1 MNKQREVIYAER
13 RRVLEGQNLRDF
25 FIETLAPKVS
35 DAVDSGAPEEKHPTE
50 WDLQAILD
58 ELQLVF
64 PIKDHIALEE
74 LEKLDRAGMKE
85 RLAGITTAAYEAKE
99 EEVTPEIMRMVE
111 SQYIMLPIIDRLWV
125 DHLYIM
131 DALKSGIGLRG
142 YGQKDP
148 RVEYEKE
155 AYEIFEDLKS
165 NIADEA
171 IKAVFAVRIERTDES
186 QEDDLVHLPN
196 VNGTAEAPPQPGG
209 QAFDPLPTGE
219 IVPQAAPRV
228 DPAVAERLLGPAPRG
243 PAASIHTNRDEV
255 QAKAA
260 ATAEKV
266 GRNSLCP
273 CGSGKKY
280 KRCHGAAAS

>member
-1 MNKQREVIYAER
+1 
-13 RRVLEGQNLRDF
+13 
-25 FIETLAPKVS
+25 
-35 DAVDSGAPEEKHPTE
+35 
-50 WDLQAILD
+50 
-58 ELQLVF
+58 VF
-64 PIKDHIALEE
+64 PIKDHIAVEE

-85 RLAGITTAAYEAKE
+85 RLAGITTSAYEAKE
-99 EEVTPEIMRMVE
+99 TEITPEIMRMVE

-171 IKAVFAVRIERTDES
+171 IKAVFAVRVERTSEDE
-186 QEDDLVHLPN
+186 QEDLVHLPN
-196 VNGTAEAPPQPGG
+196 LNGTSGDAVPAGP
-209 QAFDPLPTGE
+209 AFDPLPTGE
-219 IVPQAAPRV
+219 MVPQAAPRL
-228 DPAVAERLLGPAPRG
+228 DPVMAEKLLGPAPRG
-243 PAASIHTNRDEV
+243 PSANVHTNLGDDV
-255 QAKAA
+255 QAKSA

-273 CGSGKKY
+273 CGSGKKF
-280 KRCHGAAAS
+280 KRCHGAAA